1 MSSRAF
7 LILFLFVLSEAIGVG
22 IGEWFFHL
30 FLKAVP
36 PVALSEF
43 NSQSSRIAH
52 WVYGAGVG
60 FVLFLWAL
68 FGMLMSGMMRSKP
81 APKAAAGA

>member
-1 MSSRAF
+1 MSTGF
-7 LILFLFVLSEAIGVG
+7 VMILLFVLSEVAGVL

-36 PVALSEF
+36 PVALSQF

-52 WVYGAGVG
+52 WLYGSGVG
-60 FVLFLWAL
+60 VVLFLWTL
-68 FGMLMSGMMRSKP
+68 LGMTVSRMQHAMKPKSG
-81 APKAAAGA
+81 A